1 MSVETQRLDTS
12 YRHEMMLY
20 HGDDDFV
27 ARTSEFI
34 RDGLT
39 HDETA
44 LTVVDAPKINW
55 LRQSL
60 DDDADRVFFA
70 DMSEVGHN
78 PALIIQAWRD
88 FVSAQS
94 TNGIR
99 LRGVG
104 EPISSARGADEIIEC
119 HAHES
124 LLNLAFDGATPFW
137 LLCPYDTSTL
147 AADVVAHAASTHPY
161 MFDNDEH
168 RPSEA
173 FRMPDAAGFEQP
185 LPRPPG
191 VVETFDFSATSLHDL
206 REFVF
211 ARARAF
217 GLTADRAAELVL
229 AASEIAT
236 NSVTYGGRHGAAS
249 VWADRDCFLCEIRDR
264 GHITDPLV
272 GRFRPN
278 GGTLGGYGI
287 WLANHMCDL
296 VQIRSTSAG
305 TTVRLHACSN
315 PER

>member
-1 MSVETQRLDTS
+1 MTPRSAIPFQELRRLLEKVG
-12 YRHEMMLY
+12 YRH
-20 HGDDDFV
+20 
-27 ARTSEFI
+27 
-34 RDGLT
+34 
-39 HDETA
+39 
-44 LTVVDAPKINW
+44 
-55 LRQSL
+55 
-60 DDDADRVFFA
+60 DRV
-70 DMSEVGHN
+70 D
-78 PALIIQAWRD
+78 
-88 FVSAQS
+88 
-94 TNGIR
+94 
-99 LRGVG
+99 RG
-104 EPISSARGADEIIEC
+104 EIFHHSPEREI
-119 HAHES
+119 
-124 LLNLAFDGATPFW
+124 
-137 LLCPYDTSTL
+137 Y
-147 AADVVAHAASTHPY
+147 
-161 MFDNDEH
+161 
-168 RPSEA
+168 
-173 FRMPDAAGFEQP
+173 FRRYGD
-185 LPRPPG
+185 
-191 VVETFDFSATSLHDL
+191 